1 MKDLGQDFQTFDDA
15 RPRAVEILIAVGDED
30 AVAPH
35 GLQLAP
41 AWAALKQRYLVK
53 RSRYV
58 KAARVHQ
65 NDIRIDDKKLVPIE
79 PWRRLARRT

>member
-30 AVAPH
+30 AIALY

-41 AWAALKQRYLVK
+41 VPSENY
-53 RSRYV
+53 
-58 KAARVHQ
+58 
-65 NDIRIDDKKLVPIE
+65 IR
-79 PWRRLARRT
+79 A

>member
-1 MKDLGQDFQTFDDA
+1 MKDFGQNLQTFDDA

-30 AVAPH
+30 AIALH

-41 AWAALKQRYLVK
+41 ARAALQQRHLLK

-58 KAARVHQ
+58 KAARVHEE
-65 NDIRIDDKKLVPIE
+65 DVRICENKLGAP
-79 PWRRLARRT
+79 PRHL

>member
-30 AVAPH
+30 AIALH

-41 AWAALKQRYLVK
+41 VPSENY
-53 RSRYV
+53 
-58 KAARVHQ
+58 
-65 NDIRIDDKKLVPIE
+65 IR
-79 PWRRLARRT
+79 A